1 MDAMEISAGL
11 IEPGTRLRSL
21 TESTVNRLMASI
33 RDVGLLHPVCVY
45 RRKVIRGG
53 VAVDGF
59 GIVAGAHRVEA
70 CRRLGWDVIPAV
82 ITDADELHRQL
93 AEVDENLCGTT
104 LSPAEGAL
112 FTQRRKDIYEALH
125 PETRQG
131 GDRGNQHTGGKP
143 TRQVGDLP
151 SADRFTADTAA
162 RTGQSER
169 KVQRDAQRGESV
181 APEILEEIR
190 GTDLD
195 KGVVIDALAKAPRD
209 EQRAKLAQ
217 IAAERSGKTENKQI
231 DRDIGEQAAA
241 EFAEWLIARGAL
253 PVIPQI
259 VTWLE
264 ATKTKD
270 VIRELH
276 RQSAGVSIMDDD

>member
-21 TESTVNRLMASI
+21 TESTVNRLMSSI

-53 VAVDGF
+53 IAVDGF

-70 CRRLGWDVIPAV
+70 CRRLGWGVIPAV

-104 LSPAEGAL
+104 LSQAEGAL
-112 FTQRRKDIYEALH
+112 FTQRRKDIYEAMH
-125 PETRQG
+125 PETRAG
-131 GDRGNQHTGGKP
+131 FAGALGKHGAVANLAIADKP
-143 TRQVGDLP
+143 
-151 SADRFTADTAA
+151 DRFTADTAA

-181 APEILEEIR
+181 DPEILEEIR

-217 IAAERSGKTENKQI
+217 IAAERSAGKTENKQI
-231 DRDIGEQAAA
+231 DRDIGDQAAA

-264 ATKTKD
+264 ATKTRD

-276 RQSAGVSIMDDD
+276 RQSAGVSIMDAD

>member
-1 MDAMEISAGL
+1 MEISAGL

-21 TESTVNRLMASI
+21 TDATVERLMQSI
-33 RDVGLLHPVCVY
+33 ADVGLLHPVCVY
-45 RRKVIRGG
+45 HRRVIRGG
-53 VAVDGF
+53 IAVDGF

-70 CRRLGWDVIPAV
+70 CKRLGWETIPAV

-104 LSPAEGAL
+104 LSPAERAL

-125 PETRQG
+125 PETRNG
-131 GDRGNQHTGGKP
+131 GDRRSSD
-143 TRQVGDLP
+143 RQVGELKN
-151 SADRFTADTAA
+151 DRFTADTAA

-181 APEILEEIR
+181 DPDVLAEIR

-195 KGVVIDALAKAPRD
+195 KGVIIDAIAKAPRE
-209 EQRAKLAQ
+209 EQRSRLAQ
-217 IAAERSGKTENKQI
+217 IVAERSGKTENRQI

-241 EFAEWLIARGAL
+241 EFAEWLIGHGAL
-253 PVIPQI
+253 PIIPQM
-259 VTWLE
+259 VMWLE

-270 VIRELH
+270 IIRELH
-276 RQSAGVSIMDDD
+276 RQSAGVSIMDGDV